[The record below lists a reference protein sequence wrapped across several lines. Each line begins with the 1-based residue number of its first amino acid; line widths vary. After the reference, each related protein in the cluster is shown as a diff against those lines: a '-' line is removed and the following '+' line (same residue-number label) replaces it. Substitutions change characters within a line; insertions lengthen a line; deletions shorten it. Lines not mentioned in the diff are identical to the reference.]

1 MAPAPTWST
10 FVDEDPERGKI
21 GGTLRIGGARSGK
34 KAVLKGMTYEVYWA
48 TRKKKKGKK
57 TWRYSKGQ
65 FFATVKVNEDCFEE
79 NAVSKDENCEKSETQ
94 PQKESCR
101 HDTLVW
107 GEYQI
112 YRICAH
118 DHVILSGQR
127 GGCPLIWRSA

>member
-79 NAVSKDENCEKSETQ
+79 NAVSKDENSEKSETKPSKDEDCITEHKIQ
-94 PQKESCR
+94 VR
-101 HDTLVW
+101 T
-107 GEYQI
+107 
-112 YRICAH
+112 
-118 DHVILSGQR
+118 
-127 GGCPLIWRSA
+127 RSRYKLQDPGTH